1 MAFLATEQL
10 GRMIPRACR
19 ISASGAR
26 FPRASAEPLRRC
38 ASAGSRLSRFPAGVG
53 AFRCN
58 PGLCVREI
66 SAARVNGCRVNETVR
81 DTFNSGSSRRAATR
95 SKAHKVFSEVQF
107 FVWFFWR
114 QEGWFRR
121 RAHGFQR
128 RSSSDEFFAGAWDI
142 FKGAVPF
149 SGGAF
154 PLKDFSEVRGTFP
167 KAQSV
172 VIWIFTVYESPPIL
186 QKGRKRIRETPVG
199 KANMIAPGL
208 APITLSPVPITLGGP
223 PITLGPAPMTLGG
236 PPITLASSP
245 HDRGILTKS

>member
-1 MAFLATEQL
+1 
-10 GRMIPRACR
+10 MIPRACR

-66 SAARVNGCRVNETVR
+66 SAARVNGCKVNETVS

-95 SKAHKVFSEVQF
+95 SKAHKVFSKAQF

-114 QEGWFRR
+114 QEGRFRR
-121 RAHGFQR
+121 HAHGFQR
-128 RSSSDEFFAGAWDI
+128 RSSSDEFSAGAWDV

-154 PLKDFSEVRGTFP
+154 PMRDFSEARGTFSE
-167 KAQSV
+167 AQSV
-172 VIWIFTVYESPPIL
+172 VIWIFAVYESPPIL
-186 QKGRKRIRETPVG
+186 QRGRRRNPRDTCG
-199 KANMIAPGL
+199 K
-208 APITLSPVPITLGGP
+208 S
-223 PITLGPAPMTLGG
+223 
-236 PPITLASSP
+236 
-245 HDRGILTKS
+245 